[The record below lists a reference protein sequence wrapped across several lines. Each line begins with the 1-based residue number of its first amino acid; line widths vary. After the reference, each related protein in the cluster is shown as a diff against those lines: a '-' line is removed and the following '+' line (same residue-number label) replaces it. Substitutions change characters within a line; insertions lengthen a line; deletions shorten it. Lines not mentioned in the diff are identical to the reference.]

1 MPIRPASSFSSLHS
15 QLLGQGDSWRP
26 GRQPLDS
33 QLPLHSRQP
42 SPGQQHGRNQPPAQ
56 GRRGQR
62 AGLLA
67 SALVVGLLLSS
78 CGQRQRPES
87 NSLGVYSGR
96 HYNTDQQLYRQFEA
110 RTGIK
115 VKLLEGKDD
124 ALIERLRSEGSSSPA
139 DVLVLVDAA
148 RLAKAAEAGLFRPID
163 SAALRR
169 EVPANL
175 RDSKQRWFA
184 LTRRVRA
191 VVVNPALVP
200 PASIRSYADLAS
212 PALRGKL
219 CLRNGLSVYNQSL
232 VADQLIQRGEAA
244 TRTWLQGLVA
254 NLGQPFFTSDI
265 PLARAVG
272 QGRCGVGLVNT
283 YYVARMLSGKAGADD
298 QAAARQLRLI
308 LPDPAHVNIS
318 GAGVTA
324 SSRNV
329 EAGRRLI
336 EFLAS
341 PSGGHGYAEA
351 NNEYPL
357 TGTGSNPILKGFGPF
372 RDDGVSAEAMGA
384 RNKQAVLLMR
394 AAGWS

>member
-1 MPIRPASSFSSLHS
+1 MAAPQLPMPIRPPLLFSRLRTQPAH
-15 QLLGQGDSWRP
+15 QQQPWP
-26 GRQPLDS
+26 GRGG
-33 QLPLHSRQP
+33 SR
-42 SPGQQHGRNQPPAQ
+42 SGVL
-56 GRRGQR
+56 
-62 AGLLA
+62 AGSLL
-67 SALVVGLLLSS
+67 VGVLLTG
-78 CGQRQRPES
+78 CGQQRPEIT
-87 NSLGVYSGR
+87 SLGVYSGR

-110 RTGIK
+110 QTGIK

-124 ALIERLRSEGSSSPA
+124 ALIERLRNEGSSSPA

-169 EVPANL
+169 DVPAHL
-175 RDSKQRWFA
+175 RDSQQRWFA

-200 PASIRSYADLAS
+200 PQSIRSYADLAS

-219 CLRNGLSVYNQSL
+219 CLRNSLSVYNQSL

-244 TRTWLQGLVA
+244 TRAWVQGLVA
-254 NLGQPFFTSDI
+254 NVSQPFFTSDI

-272 QGRCGVGLVNT
+272 KGRCGVGLVNT
-283 YYVARMLSGKAGADD
+283 YYVARMLAGKAGADD
-298 QAAARQLRLI
+298 QAAARQLRVI

-318 GAGVTA
+318 GAGVTT
-324 SSRNV
+324 SSRHPQ
-329 EAGRRLI
+329 AARQLI

-341 PSGGHGYAEA
+341 PSGGRGYAEA

-357 TGTGSNPILKGFGPF
+357 TGSGSNPILKGFGPF
-372 RDDGVSAEAMGA
+372 RSDQVSAEAMGA
-384 RNKQAVLLMR
+384 RNKEAVNLMR
-394 AAGWS
+394 SAGWQ